1 MVLFLDTNILLD
13 FINRRGAFFSDAEKV
28 LAACAKDENSAYI
41 ASISVTNCFYIL
53 RKELPL
59 KTTKS
64 IFRELLQIV
73 DIADTSKQLILSAM
87 ENNDFSDFEDSLQ
100 SQAAEFVHAE
110 YIITRDTKHFE
121 KSVVP
126 VLTPQEFL
134 EIVSQ

>member
-1 MVLFLDTNILLD
+1 MLF
-13 FINRRGAFFSDAEKV
+13 RS
-28 LAACAKDENSAYI
+28 
-41 ASISVTNCFYIL
+41 
-53 RKELPL
+53 
-59 KTTKS
+59 TKS